1 MESLAITAFVL
12 GIAYAAVPGA
22 VNTESIR
29 RAARSGFR
37 PGFLVQLGSLVG
49 DSAWAILG
57 LSGAV
62 ILLQHDLVASAL
74 GFVGATLLLL
84 LARQVLI
91 AALCPSHDEPP
102 MVDGSPLRI
111 GLAFGLANPAG
122 IAFWSGLGASIFGS
136 TVPGLTSWV
145 TLLVCFLAGA
155 LTWGTGLA
163 YLVAWGSTRAGHR
176 LQRIVD
182 AVSAVV
188 LGWFGVRLL

>member
-57 LSGAV
+57 LSGAA

-74 GFVGATLLLL
+74 GFVGATLLLM

-91 AALCPSHDEPP
+91 AALFHSHDEPP
-102 MVDGSPLRI
+102 MADGSR
-111 GLAFGLANPAG
+111 
-122 IAFWSGLGASIFGS
+122 S
-136 TVPGLTSWV
+136 
-145 TLLVCFLAGA
+145 
-155 LTWGTGLA
+155 GTG
-163 YLVAWGSTRAGHR
+163 WRSDSPTPPE
-176 LQRIVD
+176 
-182 AVSAVV
+182 
-188 LGWFGVRLL
+188 